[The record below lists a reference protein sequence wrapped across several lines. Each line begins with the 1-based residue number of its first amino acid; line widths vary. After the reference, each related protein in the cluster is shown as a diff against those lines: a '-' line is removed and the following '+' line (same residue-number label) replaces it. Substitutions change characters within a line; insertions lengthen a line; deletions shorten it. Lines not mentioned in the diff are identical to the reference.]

1 MRSKNEEGSIN
12 LTSKNYSPRRSRYKN
27 SGRKRLVNVD
37 MFNSRNIFNK
47 AFLIHFLLKK
57 IYTSNTDSTVFSGCL
72 GIWRNFIECVK
83 KTKALFIFM
92 R

>member
-47 AFLIHFLLKK
+47 AFLIHFL
-57 IYTSNTDSTVFSGCL
+57 
-72 GIWRNFIECVK
+72 
-83 KTKALFIFM
+83 
-92 R
+92 